1 MIPVISSM
9 ILLFISV
16 EKKRISAII
25 SMAPINAPSSTE
37 KKPDKLNAPAVML
50 PPNSNMTKATP
61 RLAPALM
68 PRMDGPASGFL
79 KAVCNISP
87 QTANAPPQSSAVSAW
102 GKRDSQRMKLQL
114 AFSPSPPSRI
124 RKTSAGGIE
133 TDPTSRLPAKSN
145 KITTPNPIPY
155 FQPLLIVTLFSTQ
168 RHGGTE
174 FSITFTKV
182 PYLCVHHSFSLQK

>member
-1 MIPVISSM
+1 MANEK
-9 ILLFISV
+9 ILVVDDDTNICELLRLYLTKEGYQVTTANDGEEGLDKFNQV
-16 EKKRISAII
+16 
-25 SMAPINAPSSTE
+25 
-37 KKPDKLNAPAVML
+37 KPDMVLLDVM
-50 PPNSNMTKATP
+50 
-61 RLAPALM
+61 M
-68 PRMDGPASGFL
+68 PKMDGPANGFL
-79 KAVCNISP
+79 NAVCNISP

-102 GKRDSQRMKLQL
+102 GKRDSQRMKLQP

>member
-1 MIPVISSM
+1 
-9 ILLFISV
+9 
-16 EKKRISAII
+16 
-25 SMAPINAPSSTE
+25 
-37 KKPDKLNAPAVML
+37 
-50 PPNSNMTKATP
+50 
-61 RLAPALM
+61 
-68 PRMDGPASGFL
+68 MDGPASGFL

-182 PYLCVHHSFSLQK
+182 PYLCVFITPSVCKNSANLPNLLFRDAESVLGRITNNRDGTESPRRKELSPYYNHRHSGS

>member
-16 EKKRISAII
+16 EKKRISTII

-37 KKPDKLNAPAVML
+37 KKPDRLNAPAVML
-50 PPNSNMTKATP
+50 PPNSSMTKATP

-133 TDPTSRLPAKSN
+133 TDPTSRLPAKA
-145 KITTPNPIPY
+145 IR
-155 FQPLLIVTLFSTQ
+155 LLLPTRYHIS
-168 RHGGTE
+168 
-174 FSITFTKV
+174 
-182 PYLCVHHSFSLQK
+182 SLYS